1 MRVFFYTTPS
11 GRRPVEEFIQQLPFR
26 LQASILLALERVEEE
41 GLDAPGV
48 SFRQIR
54 DKLWEIRI
62 RAGGA
67 ARIFYVVRRE
77 KNLDRVDAPE
87 VDLILLHAVDAP
99 EVDLILLHAYLK
111 KTQKA
116 PPREIQTAERRMKEV
131 LG

>member
-87 VDLILLHAVDAP
+87 VDLILLHA
-99 EVDLILLHAYLK
+99 YLK

>member
-1 MRVFFYTTPS
+1 MPPARGGPAHYTTPS

-87 VDLILLHAVDAP
+87 VDLILLHA
-99 EVDLILLHAYLK
+99 YLK